1 MYFIILEPEGEG
13 PINELVNDIVDAK
26 SRGVQVNPVR
36 ELRPLTVC
44 AYGSIIPPS
53 VLIK

>member
-26 SRGVQVNPVR
+26 NRGVQVNPIR
-36 ELRPLTVC
+36 ELRPLMVC
-44 AYGSIIPPS
+44 ADGGSIPPS
-53 VLIK
+53 ALIK